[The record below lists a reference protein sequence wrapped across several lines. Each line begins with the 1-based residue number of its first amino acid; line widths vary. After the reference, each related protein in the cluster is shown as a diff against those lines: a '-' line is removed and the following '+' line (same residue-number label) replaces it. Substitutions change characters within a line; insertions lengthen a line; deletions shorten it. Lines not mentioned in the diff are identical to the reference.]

1 MNLSPETWQS
11 LSSLLDQAMDLAPD
25 GRAAWLEE
33 VARTQP
39 TLVPTLARLL
49 EAHASGERTDV
60 LGKSPAAP
68 FAEGMPGEENG
79 LEAGDRVGPYRLL
92 RPIGSGGMA
101 DVWLAERDDGA
112 FAREVAL
119 KLPLVS
125 RLRRDLAVRFARER
139 DILARLEHP
148 HIARLYDAGV
158 SADGLPFL
166 AMEYV
171 DGRPITIWCDEH
183 RVDVAGRIRLFAQVL
198 SAVQFAHANL
208 VIHRDLKPSNILV
221 TDDGQVRLLD
231 FGIAKLL
238 APDEERAPETLL
250 TRSSGRALT
259 PEYASPEQMRGE
271 ALTIASD
278 VYSLGVVLF
287 EVLAGTR
294 PYRLKIESAAHLEE
308 AILDAEPLRPSADL
322 TDAVAASRGVSP
334 GRLAKQLAGDLD
346 TVVLKA
352 LAKSPGSRYATA
364 LALAED
370 LQRHLDGLPVLARR
384 PSAWYRLRKF
394 VGRNR
399 WPVLVGA
406 GAASALIA
414 ATAIALT
421 QAHRATEQQRV
432 AQTEARKATAVKD
445 FLVDL
450 LGVADPAGAS
460 GKRPGQI
467 TLQEAIDGATGRI
480 GSALADQ
487 PEAKMAVLDAL
498 SSVYES
504 LDQNER
510 SMALLRDA
518 LALSER
524 HDGVPHPNQALFLTE
539 LANIE
544 MFAGRSED
552 ARRWLDRAE
561 AVFRALGDTTSLAF
575 AHALKIHG
583 NLVRRGAAPDFQTA
597 TVLLEQS
604 VALFR
609 ARYPHDQGR
618 SGALF
623 YLAQTLR
630 SVDAADR
637 AEAIA
642 DEAVA
647 LAGESKM
654 PGFDIPNAYS
664 LRAAIRE
671 SNGDLRGADSDYAAA
686 TAAYEKTAGEAHF
699 LTLQNVGLH
708 GMTLVELGQRDRGLQ
723 MIETSTA
730 LLAKTRAG
738 SNTHAAAVERL
749 GIAYVLVGSFERAA
763 PLLEE
768 ARSLLGTRHDD
779 LVRTGPT
786 VSLAVAR
793 AEGGRYQ
800 EARALLDEAL
810 AVRRDRAHVS
820 QLPVAEVH
828 LTRGLIALDETDAT
842 MARTELEQAI
852 TLSSTRTRGDL
863 SRRALAYAG
872 LATAAQLVGDGD
884 AARAAADRAGT
895 FAAEPSLTQIPLLQA
910 TVLEAKGTSLCRS
923 GRADEGEPLLASVA
937 ASEAELFSP
946 GSPLLARAW
955 LLHAECLVALGR
967 IGEARARV
975 EAAGHLLGPEGTAP
989 HLRSLLVNVRAR
1001 LGTTGAGK

>member
-1 MNLSPETWQS
+1 MNLSPETWHS
-11 LSSLLDQAMDLAPD
+11 LSNLLDQALDLAPD
-25 GRAAWLEE
+25 ERAAWLEG

-60 LGKSPAAP
+60 LGSSPAAP
-68 FAEGMPGEENG
+68 FAASMPGEENG

-148 HIARLYDAGV
+148 HIARFYDAGV
-158 SADGLPFL
+158 SADGLPYL

-183 RVDVAGRIRLFAQVL
+183 RVDLAGRIQLFAQVL

-238 APDEERAPETLL
+238 AADEERAPETQL
-250 TRSSGRALT
+250 TQSSGRALT

-271 ALTIASD
+271 ALTIGSD

-287 EVLAGTR
+287 ELLVGSR
-294 PYRLKIESAAHLEE
+294 PYRLKIESAAQLEE
-308 AILDAEPLRPSADL
+308 AILAADPLRPTANV
-322 TDAVAASRGVSP
+322 TEAAAAARGVSRR
-334 GRLAKQLAGDLD
+334 RLVKQLAGDLD

-352 LAKSPGSRYATA
+352 LAKSPGSRYATV
-364 LALAED
+364 LALGED
-370 LQRHLDGLPVLARR
+370 LERHLDGLPVLAQR

-399 WPVLVGA
+399 WPVVIGA

-414 ATAIALT
+414 ATAIALA
-421 QAHRATEQQRV
+421 QAHRATEQQRA
-432 AQTEARKATAVKD
+432 AQAEASKATAVKD
-445 FLVDL
+445 FLVEL
-450 LGVADPAGAS
+450 IGVADPAGTS

-467 TLQEAIDGATGRI
+467 TLQEAIDGATSRI

-487 PEAKMAVLDAL
+487 PEAKMAVLYAL
-498 SSVYES
+498 ASVYES

-510 SMALLRDA
+510 SAALLRDA

-539 LANIE
+539 IANIE
-544 MFAGRSED
+544 MFAGRSEESG
-552 ARRWLDRAE
+552 RWLDRAE
-561 AVFRALGDTTSLAF
+561 PVFRALGDTTSLNF
-575 AHALKIHG
+575 ARALKIRG
-583 NLVRRGAAPDFQTA
+583 DLVRRGPTPDFQSA
-597 TVLLEQS
+597 TVLLERS
-604 VALFR
+604 AALFR
-609 ARYPHDQGR
+609 ARYPHDEGR
-618 SGALF
+618 LGALF

-686 TAAYEKTAGEAHF
+686 TAFYEKTSGHAHF
-699 LTLQNVGLH
+699 LTLQNAGLH
-708 GMTLVELGQRDRGLQ
+708 GMTLLEMGERDRGLR
-723 MIETSTA
+723 MIAESTA
-730 LLAKTRAG
+730 ALEKTRAG
-738 SNTHAAAVERL
+738 SNTHGAAVERL
-749 GIAYVLVGSFERAA
+749 GIAYVLVGSFDQAD
-763 PLLEE
+763 PVLEE
-768 ARSLLGTRHDD
+768 ARSLLGKRHDD

-786 VSLAVAR
+786 VYLAVAR
-793 AEGGRYQ
+793 AERGRYQ

-820 QLPVAEVH
+820 QFPVAEVH
-828 LTRGLIALDETDAT
+828 LTQGLVALDEEDAAL
-842 MARTELEQAI
+842 ARTELERAV

-895 FAAEPSLTQIPLLQA
+895 FAAEPSLSQIPLLQA

-923 GRADEGEPLLASVA
+923 GRAQEGEPLLARA
-937 ASEAELFSP
+937 AELYSP
-946 GSPLLARAW
+946 GRPLLALPSR
-955 LLHAECLVALGR
+955 LHAQCVAALGR
-967 IGEARARV
+967 ITEARAGV
-975 EAAGHLLGPEGTAP
+975 EAAAKLLGPEGTSP
-989 HLRSLLVNVRAR
+989 HLRSLLANVRTRLAR
-1001 LGTTGAGK
+1001 TGAGP

>member
-1 MNLSPETWQS
+1 MNLSPETWHS
-11 LSSLLDQAMDLAPD
+11 LSSLLDQALDLAPE
-25 GRAAWLEE
+25 GRAAWLEG

-49 EAHASGERTDV
+49 EAHASGEGTDV
-60 LGKSPAAP
+60 LGSSPAAP
-68 FAEGMPGEENG
+68 FAASMPGEANG

-158 SADGLPFL
+158 SADELPYL

-183 RVDVAGRIRLFAQVL
+183 RVDLAGRIKLFAQVL

-238 APDEERAPETLL
+238 AADEERAPETQL

-287 EVLAGTR
+287 EVLVGSR
-294 PYRLKIESAAHLEE
+294 PYRLKIESAAQLEE
-308 AILDAEPLRPSADL
+308 AILSADPLRPSANV
-322 TDAVAASRGVSP
+322 TDEAAASRGVSP
-334 GRLAKQLAGDLD
+334 SRMAKQLAGDLD

-352 LAKSPGSRYATA
+352 LAKAPAGRYATA

-370 LQRHLDGLPVLARR
+370 LERHLDGLPVLAQR
-384 PSAWYRLRKF
+384 PSAWYRLHKF

-399 WPVLVGA
+399 WPVIIGA

-414 ATAIALT
+414 ATGIALA
-421 QAHRATEQQRV
+421 QAHRAT
-432 AQTEARKATAVKD
+432 TEARKATAVKD

-450 LGVADPAGAS
+450 LGAADPGGTS
-460 GKRPGQI
+460 GKPPGQI
-467 TLQEAIDGATGRI
+467 TLQEAIDAATARI

-487 PEAKMAVLDAL
+487 PEAKMAVLNAL
-498 SSVYES
+498 SAVYES

-510 SMALLRDA
+510 SAALLVDA

-524 HDGVPHPNQALFLTE
+524 HDGIPHPNQALFLTE
-539 LANIE
+539 LANTE
-544 MFAGRSED
+544 MFAGRSEES
-552 ARRWLDRAE
+552 RRWLDRAD
-561 AVFRALGDTTSLAF
+561 AVFRALGDTTSLSF
-575 AHALKIHG
+575 AHSLKIRG
-583 NLVRRGAAPDFQTA
+583 NLVRRGPAPDFERA
-597 TVLLEQS
+597 AVLLERS
-604 VALFR
+604 AALFR

-618 SGALF
+618 LGTLF

-630 SVDAADR
+630 SVDAAER

-642 DEAVA
+642 NEAVA
-647 LAGESKM
+647 LAGESKQ
-654 PGFDIPNAYS
+654 PGFDVPNAYS

-671 SNGDLRGADSDYAAA
+671 SNGDLRGAESDYAAA
-686 TAAYEKTAGEAHF
+686 TAFYEKTPGEAHF
-699 LTLQNVGLH
+699 LTLQNAGLH
-708 GMTLVELGQRDRGLQ
+708 GMTLVEMGQRDRGLR
-723 MIETSTA
+723 MIEESTA
-730 LLAKTRAG
+730 TLAKTRAG
-738 SNTHAAAVERL
+738 SNTHAAALERL
-749 GIAYVLVGSFERAA
+749 GLAYVLVGSFERAD

-768 ARSLLGTRHDD
+768 SRTLLGKRHDD

-786 VSLAVAR
+786 VYLAVAR
-793 AEGGRYQ
+793 AGRGRYQ

-820 QLPVAEVH
+820 WLPVAEVH
-828 LTRGLIALDETDAT
+828 LTRGLVALDEEDAAV
-842 MARTELEQAI
+842 ARTELERAV
-852 TLSSTRTRGDL
+852 TLSSTRTSGDL

-884 AARAAADRAGT
+884 AARAAANRAGT
-895 FAAEPSLTQIPLLQA
+895 FAAEPSLSQIPLLQA

-923 GRADEGEPLLASVA
+923 GRAQEGEPLLARVA

-955 LLHAECLVALGR
+955 LLHAECLAALGR

-975 EAAGHLLGPEGTAP
+975 EAAAKLLGPEGTAP
-989 HLRSLLVNVRAR
+989 HLRSLLAHVRAR
-1001 LGTTGAGK
+1001 LARAGPGP

>member
-1 MNLSPETWQS
+1 MNLSPETWHS
-11 LSSLLDQAMDLAPD
+11 LSSLLDQALDLAPD
-25 GRAAWLEE
+25 GRAAWLEG

-39 TLVPTLARLL
+39 TLVPTLVRLL
-49 EAHASGERTDV
+49 EAHASGEKTDL
-60 LGKSPAAP
+60 LGSSPAAP
-68 FAEGMPGEENG
+68 FAASMPGEENG
-79 LEAGDRVGPYRLL
+79 LGAGDRVGPYRLL
-92 RPIGSGGMA
+92 RPLGSGGMA

-158 SADGLPFL
+158 SADGLPYL

-171 DGRPITIWCDEH
+171 DGRPITTWCDEH
-183 RVDVAGRIRLFAQVL
+183 RVDLAGRIKLFAQVL

-238 APDEERAPETLL
+238 AADEELAPETQL

-287 EVLAGTR
+287 EVLVGSR
-294 PYRLKIESAAHLEE
+294 PYRLKIESAAQLEE
-308 AILDAEPLRPSADL
+308 AILAADPLRPSANV
-322 TDAVAASRGVSP
+322 TDAAAASRGVSP
-334 GRLAKQLAGDLD
+334 SRLAKQLAGDLD

-370 LQRHLDGLPVLARR
+370 LERHLDGLPVLAQR

-399 WPVLVGA
+399 WPVVIGA

-432 AQTEARKATAVKD
+432 AQGEARKATAVKD
-445 FLVDL
+445 FLVEF
-450 LGVADPAGAS
+450 LGVADPAGTSA
-460 GKRPGQI
+460 KRPGQI

-487 PEAKMAVLDAL
+487 PEAKMAVLEAL

-510 SMALLRDA
+510 SAALLRDA

-524 HDGVPHPNQALFLTE
+524 HDGVPHPNQARFLTE
-539 LANIE
+539 IANIE
-544 MFAGRSED
+544 MFAGRSEESG
-552 ARRWLDRAE
+552 RWLDRAE
-561 AVFRALGDTTSLAF
+561 SVFRALGDTTSRAF
-575 AHALKIHG
+575 AQCTEDPRQPRCGA
-583 NLVRRGAAPDFQTA
+583 VRRPISRVRRCCSSDRRRSSGRATRTMKEGWARCSIWPRLCGRSMRRTARRRLPTRRSPWRESRRCRASTSRTRTRSGRRSGRATA
-597 TVLLEQS
+597 TS
-604 VALFR
+604 A
-609 ARYPHDQGR
+609 GR
-618 SGALF
+618 
-623 YLAQTLR
+623 TPTMRRRPR
-630 SVDAADR
+630 STR
-637 AEAIA
+637 RP
-642 DEAVA
+642 
-647 LAGESKM
+647 S
-654 PGFDIPNAYS
+654 
-664 LRAAIRE
+664 
-671 SNGDLRGADSDYAAA
+671 A
-686 TAAYEKTAGEAHF
+686 TRISSR
-699 LTLQNVGLH
+699 LQNAGLH
-708 GMTLVELGQRDRGLQ
+708 GMTLLEMGQRDRGLR

-730 LLAKTRAG
+730 LLAKTRTG

-768 ARSLLGTRHDD
+768 ARSLLRNAPRRPRPDRPHRVPGRRPCGARPVPGGASAAGRGARRASRARTR
-779 LVRTGPT
+779 LAASGRRGPPHPGPGRARRGGC
-786 VSLAVAR
+786 SRSPGPSWSRPSRCRPRAR
-793 AEGGRYQ
+793 AETC
-800 EARALLDEAL
+800 
-810 AVRRDRAHVS
+810 
-820 QLPVAEVH
+820 PVARWRMPAWPPRHSSSGTE
-828 LTRGLIALDETDAT
+828 TRHWRPPIAREP
-842 MARTELEQAI
+842 
-852 TLSSTRTRGDL
+852 SPP
-863 SRRALAYAG
+863 SRR
-872 LATAAQLVGDGD
+872 
-884 AARAAADRAGT
+884 
-895 FAAEPSLTQIPLLQA
+895 
-910 TVLEAKGTSLCRS
+910 
-923 GRADEGEPLLASVA
+923 
-937 ASEAELFSP
+937 
-946 GSPLLARAW
+946 
-955 LLHAECLVALGR
+955 
-967 IGEARARV
+967 
-975 EAAGHLLGPEGTAP
+975 
-989 HLRSLLVNVRAR
+989 
-1001 LGTTGAGK
+1001 

>member
-1 MNLSPETWQS
+1 MNLSPETWHN
-11 LSSLLDQAMDLAPD
+11 LSSLLDQALDLAPE
-25 GRAAWLEE
+25 GRAAWLEG

-39 TLVPTLARLL
+39 KLVPTLARLL

-60 LGKSPAAP
+60 LGSSPAAP
-68 FAEGMPGEENG
+68 FAASMPGEGNR

-148 HIARLYDAGV
+148 HIARFYDAGV
-158 SADGLPFL
+158 SADGLPYL

-171 DGRPITIWCDEH
+171 DGRPITVWCDEH
-183 RVDVAGRIRLFAQVL
+183 RVNLVGRIQLFAQVL

-238 APDEERAPETLL
+238 AADEERAPETQL
-250 TRSSGRALT
+250 TQSSGRALT

-287 EVLAGTR
+287 EVLVGSR
-294 PYRLKIESAAHLEE
+294 PYRLKIESAAQLEE
-308 AILDAEPLRPSADL
+308 AILSADPLRPSANV
-322 TDAVAASRGVSP
+322 TDAAAASRGVSP
-334 GRLAKQLAGDLD
+334 SRLAKQLAGDLD

-352 LAKSPGSRYATA
+352 LAKAPAGRYATA

-370 LQRHLDGLPVLARR
+370 LERHLRGLPVLAQRT
-384 PSAWYRLRKF
+384 SVWYRVGKF

-399 WPVLVGA
+399 WPVVIGA

-414 ATAIALT
+414 ATGIAL
-421 QAHRATEQQRV
+421 AQQRV
-432 AQTEARKATAVKD
+432 AQAEARKATAVKD
-445 FLVDL
+445 FLLDL
-450 LGVADPAGAS
+450 LGGADPGGTS
-460 GKRPGQI
+460 GKPPGQI
-467 TLQEAIDGATGRI
+467 TLQEAIDAATARI
-480 GSALADQ
+480 GSALTDQ
-487 PEAKMAVLDAL
+487 PETKMAVLNAL
-498 SSVYES
+498 SAVYES

-510 SMALLRDA
+510 SAALLRDA

-524 HDGVPHPNQALFLTE
+524 HDGVPHPNQALFLME
-539 LANIE
+539 LANNE
-544 MFAGRSED
+544 MFAGHYEE
-552 ARRWLDRAE
+552 AGRWLDRAE
-561 AVFRALGDTTSLAF
+561 PVFRALGDTTSLAF
-575 AHALKIHG
+575 AQSLKIRG
-583 NLVRRGAAPDFQTA
+583 NLVRRGAVPDFERA
-597 TVLLEQS
+597 AVLLERS
-604 VALFR
+604 VTLFR
-609 ARYPHDQGR
+609 ARYPHDAGR
-618 SGALF
+618 LGALF

-630 SVDAADR
+630 SVDAAER

-647 LAGESKM
+647 LAGESKEA
-654 PGFDIPNAYS
+654 GFDVPNAYS
-664 LRAAIRE
+664 LRAAIRQ
-671 SNGDLRGADSDYAAA
+671 SNGDLHGADSDYAAA
-686 TAAYEKTAGEAHF
+686 TTFYEKTVGDAHF
-699 LTLQNVGLH
+699 LTLQNAGLH
-708 GMTLVELGQRDRGLQ
+708 GMTLVEMGQRDRGLR
-723 MIETSTA
+723 MIEESTA
-730 LLAKTRAG
+730 ALAKTRAG

-749 GIAYVLVGSFERAA
+749 GMAYVLVGSFERAD

-768 ARSLLGTRHDD
+768 SRTLLGKRHDD

-786 VSLAVAR
+786 VYLAVAR
-793 AEGGRYQ
+793 AERGRYQ

-828 LTRGLIALDETDAT
+828 LTQGLVALDEADAAV
-842 MARTELEQAI
+842 ARTELEQAV

-863 SRRALAYAG
+863 SRRALAYSG

-895 FAAEPSLTQIPLLQA
+895 FAAEPSLSQIPLLQA

-923 GRADEGEPLLASVA
+923 GRAQEGEPLLARAA

-955 LLHAECLVALGR
+955 LLHAECLAALGR
-967 IGEARARV
+967 IGEARARM
-975 EAAGHLLGPEGTAP
+975 EAAAKLLGPEGTAP
-989 HLRSLLVNVRAR
+989 HLRSLLASVRAR
-1001 LGTTGAGK
+1001 LARTGSGP